1 MIQQELN
8 CGEQD
13 ALHCRHMNGNSA
25 KLSLVSSSH
34 YWFSFELRKSFRK
47 AVVEASPP
55 PIGTTRGGHPN
66 LRVKEIVDGER
77 CSIADR
83 TQCLGGDYGA
93 TNLRPF
99 FPVKILEI
107 FIEVRVY
114 TAAEHSVISGTAYL
128 DHDQD

>member
-1 MIQQELN
+1 MAAPASIVSIVETNDESYDTAGAELWGAG
-8 CGEQD
+8 CV
-13 ALHCRHMNGNSA
+13 ALQTHS
-25 KLSLVSSSH
+25 
-34 YWFSFELRKSFRK
+34 
-47 AVVEASPP
+47 VVEASPP

-66 LRVKEIVDGER
+66 FRVKEIVDGER
-77 CSIADR
+77 CSIADP

-107 FIEVRVY
+107 FVEVRVY
-114 TAAEHSVISGTAYL
+114 TTAEHSVISGTAYL